1 MASAAPPRA
10 PVRLTLLDGMR
21 GIAAIAVMLYHASHF
36 GLAGPLMARGYLFVD
51 FFFLLSGFVLGIAYE
66 PKLRG
71 GMPAWSFLWLRVR
84 RLWPVMAIGAAIGLV
99 PFAIAGVLPQALTLL
114 PLTLLLVPTLR
125 GHYPVFPLNN
135 PQWSLLLELAA
146 NAAHALV
153 LARLPTRW
161 LTAAVGAAGVALTI
175 AIAQTGGNTLGSTG
189 DNFALGLVRVLFCYG
204 CGLVFARLWLSG
216 LMPGWLSGRWTSA
229 VLAPLALVASLP
241 LWPVSVA
248 VGDIAVTL
256 VLLPLC
262 FAFAVTAELPRRFE
276 SLFAGLGL
284 LSYPLYAVHLPILTL
299 VSLVLPHG
307 LGMFAGPAAAL
318 VAAAALARLLESR
331 GRAARPETAAARG
344 TAPQQ
349 A

>member
-1 MASAAPPRA
+1 MASATPSRT

-21 GIAAIAVMLYHASHF
+21 GIAAIAVMLYHAGHF

-51 FFFLLSGFVLGIAYE
+51 FFFLLSGFVLGVAYE
-66 PKLRG
+66 PNLHAG
-71 GMPAWSFLWLRVR
+71 LPARRFLWLRVK
-84 RLWPVMAIGAAIGLV
+84 RLWPVMAIGSLVGLA
-99 PFAIAGVLPQALTLL
+99 PFAFAGVFPQALALL
-114 PLTLLLVPTLR
+114 PLSLLLIPTFR
-125 GHYPVFPLNN
+125 GDFPVFPLNN

-146 NAAHALV
+146 NAVHALV

-161 LTAAVGAAGVALTI
+161 LAATVGAAGVALTI
-175 AIAQTGGNTLGSTG
+175 AIAQTGRNTLGSTG

-204 CGLVFARLWLSG
+204 GGLVLARLWLAG
-216 LMPGWLSGRWTSA
+216 LMPAWLSGRWTSA
-229 VLAPLALVASLP
+229 VLAPLVVVASLP
-241 LWPVSVA
+241 FWPVPIA

-262 FAFAVTAELPRRFE
+262 FAFAVKAQLPRRFE